1 MLLHTKFA
9 FIMHI
14 FLIIIMPVKI
24 RHQFHSLMLIS
35 PTTRIPLLKRDKTNI
50 AYFMLNNFEMSL
62 ILNSELLF
70 SSDF

>member
-14 FLIIIMPVKI
+14 FLIIIMPVKNTPSI
-24 RHQFHSLMLIS
+24 SFVNANFTNSL
-35 PTTRIPLLKRDKTNI
+35 IPLLKRDKTNI
-50 AYFMLNNFEMSL
+50 AYCMLNNFEMSL